1 MMMMLDANYTPVLA
15 HTSFPFSRFFR
26 RGASES
32 AGRREGA
39 IRLGKTELLPWRFDL
54 IRRI

>member
-1 MMMMLDANYTPVLA
+1 MMMLDANYTPVLA